1 LKRIVIVSA
10 AAGTLA
16 GAAIGVVALGP
27 APASA
32 RATPA
37 ALTASGNPSGAPGRP
52 GRGGPGGGPHELVS
66 DTSVMA
72 KAVGIS
78 ESDLTA
84 ALAKGQTPAQV
95 AKAHGVDPQKV
106 VDALVADGASEL
118 ADQVRNGQLTQAQAD
133 AQQSEVVRRATDQAN
148 GAMPLG
154 GPDAGPGGRGG
165 PGGGPG
171 RPDDN
176 DADDATPSPGAS

>member
-1 LKRIVIVSA
+1 MKRIVIVSA

-52 GRGGPGGGPHELVS
+52 GRGGPGGGP
-66 DTSVMA
+66 
-72 KAVGIS
+72 
-78 ESDLTA
+78 
-84 ALAKGQTPAQV
+84 
-95 AKAHGVDPQKV
+95 
-106 VDALVADGASEL
+106 
-118 ADQVRNGQLTQAQAD
+118 
-133 AQQSEVVRRATDQAN
+133 
-148 GAMPLG
+148 
-154 GPDAGPGGRGG
+154 
-165 PGGGPG
+165 G